1 MVRVSWIN
9 TGTTYRRMEGDI
21 CNIDTIP
28 FGVYEVDLSITGWS
42 LTKIAD
48 KFTFNYKLY
57 DIQNDFLKY
66 IIKTYNSTNG
76 NLGVLMSGTR
86 GSGKSVSSKLLAN
99 SLELPIIIVK
109 SMGDKNEE
117 MFSYLASF
125 NFDCLFFFDEFE
137 KQFSERDSTILQFMD
152 GIYTSEYRRVFLLTT
167 NHLTVNENLLSRPS
181 RIRYVRQFGNLAKNI
196 VDEYLEDNL
205 NDKTNKELLLDYIDT
220 LTISTIDILK
230 AVVEEA
236 NIHGVEEF
244 LNMKNSFNV
253 QTATYSYRNVYSNIA
268 IHKIKA
274 TKYSVEQAVEEM
286 ENYKNRFALNEAK
299 SAELKA
305 AKTTE
310 EATLIEDKYK
320 KLLNYVGSIF
330 YGSTIVLDKSWT
342 KLIPNK
348 DYIRGEELVI
358 GVDLEHKVVIARDGE
373 DYISY
378 YLIENPDERP
388 SLYQEPKFDY
398 SKLIY

>member
-21 CNIDTIP
+21 CNIDAVP

-48 KFTFNYKLY
+48 EFTFNYKLY

-66 IIKTYNSTNG
+66 ITKTYNSTNG

-99 SLELPIIIVK
+99 SLGLPIIIVK

-137 KQFSERDSTILQFMD
+137 KQFSEHDSTILQFMD

-205 NDKTNKELLLDYIDT
+205 NDKTNKTLLLDYIDT

-253 QTATYSYRNVYSNIA
+253 QTAKYTYRTMLSSIS
-268 IHKIKA
+268 ISKIKDK
-274 TKYSVEQAVEEM
+274 KYDVEKAVEEI
-286 ENYKNRFALNEAK
+286 NIFKNRNSLNETK
-299 SAELKA
+299 TAELKEA
-305 AKTTE
+305 NTPE
-310 EATLIEDKYK
+310 EVNSIKEKYD
-320 KLLNYVGSIF
+320 KLLNHIGNIF
-330 YGSTIVLDKSWT
+330 YGPSISLDKSWT

-348 DYIRGEELVI
+348 DSFRDDELVI
-358 GVDLEHKVVIARDGE
+358 GVDIEHKVVICRDGE
-373 DYISY
+373 EYISY
-378 YLIENPDERP
+378 YLIENPDEKP

-398 SKLIY
+398 SKLFC